1 MRQSHA
7 TAVAVGALLFVGS
20 GIPAAVA
27 GPCAQQI
34 SQLEKSLSSKDA
46 GSGPVNTG
54 NASPAASIGGQ
65 TGHRAPPHEVGT
77 QQGEKTGPTKSM
89 NQASSQTA
97 TSAQDVRRQQQNEP
111 TAANATG
118 AFHAEDRTAKME
130 AALQRARQLDSENNA
145 DCKSAVSEAQ
155 QLASA
160 PRR

>member
-7 TAVAVGALLFVGS
+7 AAAFGALLLVGF
-20 GIPAAVA
+20 GGPAALA
-27 GPCAQQI
+27 GPCSQQI
-34 SQLEKSLSSKDA
+34 SQLEKTLSSKDA
-46 GSGPVNTG
+46 GSGPVSTG

-65 TGHRAPPHEVGT
+65 TGHRAPAHEVGA

-118 AFHAEDRTAKME
+118 AVPAQDRMAKIE
-130 AALQRARQLDSENNA
+130 AALSHARQLDSQNNA
-145 DCKSAVSEAQ
+145 DCKNAVTEARQ
-155 QLASA
+155 MIDA

>member
-7 TAVAVGALLFVGS
+7 AVALGALLFVGF
-20 GIPAAVA
+20 GVPGAVA

-34 SQLEKSLSSKDA
+34 GQLEKALSSKDA
-46 GSGPVNTG
+46 GSGPVSTG

-65 TGHRAPPHEVGT
+65 TGHRAPAHEVGT

-118 AFHAEDRTAKME
+118 AVPAQDRTAKIE
-130 AALQRARQLDSENNA
+130 AALSRARQLDGQNNA
-145 DCKSAVSEAQ
+145 DCKNAVNEAQ
-155 QLASA
+155 QMVDA

>member
-1 MRQSHA
+1 MRQIHA
-7 TAVAVGALLFVGS
+7 ASALGALLFVGF
-20 GIPAAVA
+20 GVPGAVA

-34 SQLEKSLSSKDA
+34 SQLEKAMSSKDA
-46 GSGPVNTG
+46 GSGPVSTG

-65 TGHRAPPHEVGT
+65 TGHREPPHEVGT
-77 QQGEKTGPTKSM
+77 QGGKTGPTPAM

-118 AFHAEDRTAKME
+118 AVPAEDRTAKME
-130 AALQRARQLDSENNA
+130 AALQRARQLDSQNSA
-145 DCKSAVSEAQ
+145 DCKGAVNEAQ
-155 QLASA
+155 KLEDA